1 MKTIF
6 LDIDGV
12 LNVDYADRDQFG
24 HIFRDEYVQNLKEII
39 EKTGAKI
46 VISSTWKD
54 KGIERMLALW
64 KERNLPGEII
74 DVTPD
79 CVDVCEATNIV
90 YYDQVKRGHEIKL
103 WLDRHP
109 EVTQYVILDDI
120 QDFLDEQQD
129 YFVNCSTGEPQK
141 PWKLGIPGLKEE
153 CKIKAINILNMKD
166 KIEYLINVTLSN
178 ESQIEK
184 YKLPEYYSKNN
195 VLINNLYNTLKENKN
210 IISEDIDR
218 NVQLI
223 SDNISELE
231 FRDIHLEITKSEVI
245 KFTTVFDDN
254 KILIISKDVSDTDT
268 DIIYSYFINRQLI
281 ASDVAD
287 ISIFTKKFKE
297 YLCL

>member
-1 MKTIF
+1 MPTTIENQEIHRTFSSMDEVYNQRFYETQNARTTSSLDLFNEEQLF
-6 LDIDGV
+6 LNFKV
-12 LNVDYADRDQFG
+12 
-24 HIFRDEYVQNLKEII
+24 
-39 EKTGAKI
+39 EKTN
-46 VISSTWKD
+46 
-54 KGIERMLALW
+54 R
-64 KERNLPGEII
+64 
-74 DVTPD
+74 
-79 CVDVCEATNIV
+79 
-90 YYDQVKRGHEIKL
+90 
-103 WLDRHP
+103 
-109 EVTQYVILDDI
+109 
-120 QDFLDEQQD
+120 
-129 YFVNCSTGEPQK
+129 
-141 PWKLGIPGLKEE
+141 LKYL
-153 CKIKAINILNMKD
+153 KK
-166 KIEYLINVTLSN
+166 YLINVILSN

-184 YKLPEYYSKNN
+184 YKLPEHYSKNN
-195 VLINNLYNTLKENKN
+195 LLISNLYNTLKANKN

>member
-1 MKTIF
+1 MPTTIENQEIHRTFSTMDEVYNQRFYETQNARTTSSLDLFNEEQLF
-6 LDIDGV
+6 LNFKV
-12 LNVDYADRDQFG
+12 
-24 HIFRDEYVQNLKEII
+24 
-39 EKTGAKI
+39 EKTNRLKY
-46 VISSTWKD
+46 
-54 KGIERMLALW
+54 L
-64 KERNLPGEII
+64 
-74 DVTPD
+74 
-79 CVDVCEATNIV
+79 
-90 YYDQVKRGHEIKL
+90 KRH
-103 WLDRHP
+103 
-109 EVTQYVILDDI
+109 
-120 QDFLDEQQD
+120 
-129 YFVNCSTGEPQK
+129 
-141 PWKLGIPGLKEE
+141 
-153 CKIKAINILNMKD
+153 
-166 KIEYLINVTLSN
+166 LINVTLSN

-195 VLINNLYNTLKENKN
+195 ILINNLYNTLKENKN